1 MARKKVGSHRK
12 RGRPYNPNARR
23 HQTTRAGRR
32 GEVDHGSPRL
42 RARKLALTMREDV
55 ELTGPGILFGHE
67 LLDRYQYD
75 TLGWVTALLRRIA
88 RSFGRGV
95 SPAGIWNAIL
105 GALVRT
111 TPGIEPIV
119 GDQGARRA
127 LEHILRRLDG
137 SKDLVIELAAGD
149 ALPPICIRAAGHRL
163 TPRDLVQI
171 ELLCRDL
178 NGISP
183 PGAGWPSDDP
193 GPSRGGSK
201 A

>member
-1 MARKKVGSHRK
+1 MPKRKKTGRR

-32 GEVDHGSPRL
+32 GEIDRGSPRL
-42 RARKLALTMREDV
+42 RARKLALTTREDV
-55 ELTGPGILFGHE
+55 ELTAAGVLYGHGH
-67 LLDRYQYD
+67 LDNAQYSA
-75 TLGWVTALLRRIA
+75 LGWVTALLRRIA

-105 GALVRT
+105 GALIKT

-137 SKDLVIELAAGD
+137 SKDLVIALAAGD

>member
-55 ELTGPGILFGHE
+55 EMTGAGVLYGHGH
-67 LLDRYQYD
+67 LDNAQYSA
-75 TLGWVTALLRRIA
+75 LGWVTALLRRIS
-88 RSFGRGV
+88 RSCGHGI

-105 GALVRT
+105 GALIKT

-171 ELLCRDL
+171 ELLRRGLD
-178 NGISP
+178 GISP
-183 PGAGWPSDDP
+183 P
-193 GPSRGGSK
+193 RGGL
-201 A
+201 AE

>member
-1 MARKKVGSHRK
+1 MTRRKKTGRR

-32 GEVDHGSPRL
+32 GEVDRGSPRL
-42 RARKLALTMREDV
+42 RARKLALTTREDV
-55 ELTGPGILFGHE
+55 EMTPAGILYGHGY
-67 LLDRYQYD
+67 LDNAQYSA
-75 TLGWVTALLRRIA
+75 LGWVTALLRRIA

-105 GALVRT
+105 GALIKT
-111 TPGIEPIV
+111 TPGIEPMV